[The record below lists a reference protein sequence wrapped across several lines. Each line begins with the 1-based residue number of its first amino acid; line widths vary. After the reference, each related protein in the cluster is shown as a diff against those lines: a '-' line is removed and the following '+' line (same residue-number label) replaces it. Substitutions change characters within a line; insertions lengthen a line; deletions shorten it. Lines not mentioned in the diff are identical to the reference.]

1 MIVLDTNVR
10 SAIMKPEFNAPAIE
24 WLNRQDHELLRMT
37 VVSSLEELAYG
48 LRMMPDGRRR
58 AAPTAGLAV
67 LEAGPLGTRMLKL
80 TADAAHQSA
89 IARAAAVKAT
99 GHCDV
104 PDALI
109 AGIALANGASV
120 ATRNVDHFKLFSVPI
135 VDPWA

>member
-1 MIVLDTNVR
+1 MIVLDTNVL
-10 SAIMKPEFNAPAIE
+10 SAIMKPESNAPAIE

-37 VVSSLEELAYG
+37 VVSLEELAYG

-58 AAPTAGLAV
+58 AALTAGLAV
-67 LEAGPLGTRMLKL
+67 LESGPLGKRMLML

>member
-1 MIVLDTNVR
+1 MIVLDTNVL
-10 SAIMKPEFNAPAIE
+10 SAIMKPELNALTIE
-24 WLNRQDHELLRMT
+24 WLDRQDPELLRMT
-37 VVSSLEELAYG
+37 VVSLEELAYG
-48 LRMMPDGRRR
+48 LCMMPDGRRR
-58 AAPTAGLAV
+58 AAIRAGLAV
-67 LEAGPLGTRMLKL
+67 LEAGPLGTRMLML

-120 ATRNVDHFKLFSVPI
+120 ATRNVDHFKLFGVPI

>member
-1 MIVLDTNVR
+1 MIVLDTNVL

-37 VVSSLEELAYG
+37 VVPLEELAYG

-58 AAPTAGLAV
+58 AALTAGLAV
-67 LEAGPLGTRMLKL
+67 LEAGPLGTRMLML

-104 PDALI
+104 PDALSRYR
-109 AGIALANGASV
+109 ARHGASV

-135 VDPWA
+135 VDPGA